1 MGLEVAERNRVY
13 DKQEEEMREAIAE
26 TNRIF
31 RDFGI
36 KKRVNFK
43 DWKTNNVI
51 QLENYR
57 KKIIYDYL
65 DSVEV

>member
-1 MGLEVAERNRVY
+1 MT
-13 DKQEEEMREAIAE
+13 KQEEEMREAVAE

-36 KKRVNFK
+36 KKRIWYG

>member
-1 MGLEVAERNRVY
+1 MT
-13 DKQEEEMREAIAE
+13 KQEEEMREAIAE